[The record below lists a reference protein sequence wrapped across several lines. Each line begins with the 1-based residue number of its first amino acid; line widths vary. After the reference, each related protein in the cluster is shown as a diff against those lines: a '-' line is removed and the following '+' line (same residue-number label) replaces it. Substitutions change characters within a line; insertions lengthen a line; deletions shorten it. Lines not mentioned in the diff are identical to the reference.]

1 MTREEVAAIFPEA
14 TKEQITS
21 FLNQHNSEVVKERV
35 KIKDYEK
42 EIGNIDNLKS
52 VNAELQAKI
61 EEMEAKGLSEYEKLQ
76 KDYEKLQKA
85 SKDEKDSLSQ
95 KIAELERKDMLRE
108 RRASAM
114 EKWKI
119 TAEQA
124 KEVIKD
130 DGSWDMD
137 LIGQIIAD
145 KESASA
151 LAKEQ
156 EIAGNAGNPSGSG
169 AGAEGDDNISFAE
182 KLVMQRIKSEG
193 TEGTANNNI
202 LANYM

>member
-1 MTREEVAAIFPEA
+1 MTREEVVAIFPEA

-21 FLNQHNSEVVKERV
+21 FLNQHNSEVVKEQT
-35 KIKDYEK
+35 KFKNYEK
-42 EIGNIDNLKS
+42 DLKNVDS
-52 VNAELQAKI
+52 LKATNAELQAKL
-61 EEMEAKGLSEYEKLQ
+61 EEIEAKGLSEYEKLQ
-76 KDYEKLQKA
+76 KDHEKMIKSYA
-85 SKDEKDSLSQ
+85 EEKESLAK
-95 KIAELERKDMLRE
+95 KIAELEQKDLLRE
-108 RRASAM
+108 RRANAM

-119 TAEQA
+119 TADQA

-137 LIGQIIAD
+137 LIGQIIAE

-156 EIAGNAGNPSGSG
+156 EIAGKAGNPSGAGSG
-169 AGAEGDDNISFAE
+169 AGGDDNISFAE
-182 KLVMQRIKSEG
+182 KLVMQRISNNEA
-193 TEGTANNNI
+193 ESTASNNI